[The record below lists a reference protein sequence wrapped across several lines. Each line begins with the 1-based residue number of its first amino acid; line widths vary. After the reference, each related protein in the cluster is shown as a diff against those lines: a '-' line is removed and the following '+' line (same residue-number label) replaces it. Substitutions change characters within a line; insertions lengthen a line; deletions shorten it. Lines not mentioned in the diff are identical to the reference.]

1 MRINPGKAVL
11 AGLVG
16 TLVMTAI
23 GVWVAPM
30 MGMPAMNPA
39 DMLAQPMGGSL
50 ALGWLGHLM
59 IGSVLALIYATIAH
73 ALPGPAWSR
82 GALYSLAPFLM
93 AQLLVMPMM
102 GMPVFSGSLVMAMG
116 SLVGHL
122 VYGATIGTIYGT
134 GEARTVPRQAVA

>member
-23 GVWVAPM
+23 GVWVA
-30 MGMPAMNPA
+30 
-39 DMLAQPMGGSL
+39 
-50 ALGWLGHLM
+50 
-59 IGSVLALIYATIAH
+59 
-73 ALPGPAWSR
+73 
-82 GALYSLAPFLM
+82 
-93 AQLLVMPMM
+93 PMM

-122 VYGATIGTIYGT
+122 VYGATIGTIYGA
-134 GEARTVPRQAVA
+134 GEARAVSRQAVA